1 MNYEKDIIIDESALD
16 LEWLNQPSL
25 FMKYAKNAAKAQM
38 ELDHA
43 KQSLDIAKAEAD
55 KEIRENPEKFDLVKA
70 TEVAIANT
78 ILIHPQ
84 YKEAYDAYLEAKYEC
99 EMARSAV
106 TAFDQRKNALEYLVK
121 LLGQNYFAGPA
132 LPRNISKLK
141 EQRQQQTDAG
151 IAQKMKRN
159 K

>member
-1 MNYEKDIIIDESALD
+1 MNYEKDIIIDESSLD
-16 LEWLNQPSL
+16 LEWLNQPAL
-25 FMKYAKNAAKAQM
+25 FMKYAKHAANAQM

-43 KQSLDIAKAEAD
+43 KQTLDIAKAEAD
-55 KEIRENPEKFDLVKA
+55 KEIRNNPDKFELAKA
-70 TEVAIANT
+70 TDTAVANA
-78 ILIHPQ
+78 ILIHPA

-132 LPRNISKLK
+132 LPRDITELK
-141 EQRQQQTDAG
+141 EQRQKKTDAG
-151 IAQKMKRN
+151 IAQKLS
-159 K
+159 